1 MVTASVTR
9 RRSPKSASKHHDR
22 QGVMALSEAMNL
34 AVRLLHNPAMV
45 RGLRRAPL
53 PREVTNLLE
62 IAVGNEKALD
72 AATAET
78 SLSPA
83 RLQRAAGFFIEQ
95 ILLHHRSDSYRVLGV
110 ERDAE
115 SAEMARHLRLLMK
128 WLHPDAMRSQSDAA
142 GVSDAVAH
150 ANATRVND
158 MAVDRSVFVSRVTGA
173 WDTLK
178 TKERRSTYDAQNARV
193 QTKAGKSRQRQ
204 AAKLPR
210 PQRYPA
216 AIRPLLAPPNSA
228 VRPPVRPSRLARFF
242 RALMRSR

>member
-1 MVTASVTR
+1 
-9 RRSPKSASKHHDR
+9 
-22 QGVMALSEAMNL
+22 MALSDAMNL

-45 RGLRRAPL
+45 RRLRREPL
-53 PREVTNLLE
+53 PQEITNLLE

-72 AATAET
+72 AATAAT

-128 WLHPDAMRSQSDAA
+128 WLHPDAIRSHSDAA
-142 GVSDAVAH
+142 VTNSAVAH
-150 ANATRVND
+150 DPATFVND
-158 MAVDRSVFVSRVTGA
+158 MPVDRSVFVSRVTGA

-178 TKERRSTYDAQNARV
+178 TKERRSAYDAQYTGA
-193 QTKAGKSRQRQ
+193 QGKAGKTRQRQ
-204 AAKLPR
+204 AAKRPR

-216 AIRPLLAPPNSA
+216 PIRSLLAAPNSS
-228 VRPPVRPSRLARFF
+228 VRSPVRPSRLARFF